1 VRANANSCQ
10 IGVPHGG
17 AEDTQG
23 AVGKVVKTK
32 AGEGSSSGDR
42 PEAVGRGQRG
52 GVGVAAIEMLGARG
66 GDGEARHMEIGCGPG
81 RRRKREKKKKEDA
94 RA

>member
-1 VRANANSCQ
+1 LSRPRLGRAA
-10 IGVPHGG
+10 
-17 AEDTQG
+17 
-23 AVGKVVKTK
+23 AVEINPRRWV
-32 AGEGSSSGDR
+32 
-42 PEAVGRGQRG
+42 EARGG